1 MLELIKKNKKNI
13 IVAIIILLT
22 IYLLFRNRNIDNF
35 DVGEISTIVS
45 NSGIVGLSESQ
56 KKELKDYY
64 TNLLNTT
71 PVIKNLN
78 YADKNLLLAILKN
91 NESYYNVLLS
101 LQLYQNNCTKVNPDN
116 SLKQLVKSENCKE
129 INIDIF
135 KNIHSGSYTDD
146 FNLTE
151 KENNILKVIILDSI

>member
-13 IVAIIILLT
+13 IVAIIILIA

-78 YADKNLLLAILKN
+78 SADKNLLLAILKN

-151 KENNILKVIILDSI
+151 KENNILKVMILDSI